1 MGGRKLFVYFRIST
15 LCVWVRGLVGVLWA
29 WLATG
34 NVWSKG
40 SGPSPAEIIV
50 KELRLNLH
58 IRAPCRAWF
67 EVGEEL
73 KSSLFS
79 AQTFHPQRPGSRPSH
94 FSSAIFKTGHCDVKV
109 VRLEIGH
116 H

>member
-1 MGGRKLFVYFRIST
+1 MYLGCCQALIGMGRRKAFVYFRIST
-15 LCVWVRGLVGVLWA
+15 LRAWVRGLVGVLWA

-58 IRAPCRAWF
+58 IRAPRRARF

-73 KSSLFS
+73 KFSLFS
-79 AQTFHPQRPGSRPSH
+79 AQTFHLQPPR
-94 FSSAIFKTGHCDVKV
+94 SSARRSSKRVTVTSKW
-109 VRLEIGH
+109 
-116 H
+116 